1 MDEAGGERWDGAR
14 VREVVH
20 PGYLLEREKAI
31 TKGTS
36 MAWNRKKPAIRMKLT
51 ASDVAEIGSWVIKCE
66 SLLSSLASGSRDTE
80 ADSSVSELSAGI

>member
-1 MDEAGGERWDGAR
+1 MVSGGQAERAWDRGRGQRKSPAPVFREMTEELELTCHMDEAGGERWDGAR

-36 MAWNRKKPAIRMKLT
+36 MAWNRKKKPR
-51 ASDVAEIGSWVIKCE
+51 
-66 SLLSSLASGSRDTE
+66 
-80 ADSSVSELSAGI
+80 